1 MYKSS
6 DNNTKGRFGRVG
18 IFEGMGVSKGASKLG
33 GCREDFWRF
42 MLIQVGLFAYGL
54 DKMCLF

>member
-1 MYKSS
+1 VYKSS
-6 DNNTKGRFGRVG
+6 YNNTKRKIGRVG

-33 GCREDFWRF
+33 GCREDFWGF
-42 MLIQVGLFAYGL
+42 MPILVGLFAYGL